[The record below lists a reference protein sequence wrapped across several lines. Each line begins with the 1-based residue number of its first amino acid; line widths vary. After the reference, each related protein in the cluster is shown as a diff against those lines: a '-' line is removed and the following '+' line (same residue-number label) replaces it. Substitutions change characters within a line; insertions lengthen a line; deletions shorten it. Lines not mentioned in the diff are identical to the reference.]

1 MKNLRLLIVAALM
14 AAALSASAQSK
25 IASVDMK
32 KIFNGYLKTKTAQ
45 SIMDKKK
52 TELIKELKDM
62 AEGLDQARKD
72 YKQLLDQ
79 SNDQAI
85 SADERDKRK
94 ASATEK
100 ARDVNSRQVA
110 FEQYQRQAETRLADE
125 SQRMVTGLVGEIQK
139 AIADKARLGSYT
151 LVVDTASASA
161 TGTPAV
167 LYADPATDITPS
179 VLAQLNAGLT
189 VDAIKPAGGLLNIST
204 NAP

>member
-1 MKNLRLLIVAALM
+1 MKNLRLLIIAALM

-52 TELIKELKDM
+52 SELIKELKDM

-79 SNDQAI
+79 ANDQAI
-85 SADERDKRK
+85 STDERDKRK

-100 ARDVNSRQVA
+100 SRDVNSRQVA

-125 SQRMVTGLVGEIQK
+125 SQRMVGGLVGDIQK
-139 AIADKARLGSYT
+139 AVADKARIGGYT
-151 LVVDTASASA
+151 LVVDTASASSS
-161 TGTPAV
+161 GTPAV

-189 VDAIKPAGGLLNIST
+189 VDAIKPAGSLLNIST

>member
-1 MKNLRLLIVAALM
+1 
-14 AAALSASAQSK
+14 
-25 IASVDMK
+25 MK

-52 TELIKELKDM
+52 SELIKELKDM

-100 ARDVNSRQVA
+100 SRDVSSRQVA

-125 SQRMVTGLVGEIQK
+125 SQRMVSGLVGEIQK
-139 AIADKARLGSYT
+139 AVADKARLGSYT
-151 LVVDTASASA
+151 LVVDTASASS

>member
-1 MKNLRLLIVAALM
+1 MKNLRLLIVATLM

-32 KIFNGYLKTKTAQ
+32 KVFNGYLKTKTAQ

-52 TELIKELKDM
+52 SELIKELKDM

-79 SNDQAI
+79 ANDQAI
-85 SADERDKRK
+85 STDERDKRK
-94 ASATEK
+94 TSATEK
-100 ARDVNSRQVA
+100 ARDVSSRQVA

-125 SQRMVTGLVGEIQK
+125 SQRMVGGLVADIQK
-139 AIADKARLGSYT
+139 AVADKARIGGYT

-161 TGTPAV
+161 SGTPAV
-167 LYADPATDITPS
+167 LYADPSTDITPS

-189 VDAIKPAGGLLNIST
+189 VDIIKPAGGLLNIST

>member
-52 TELIKELKDM
+52 SELIKELKDM

-79 SNDQAI
+79 ANDQAI
-85 SADERDKRK
+85 STDERDKRK
-94 ASATEK
+94 TSATEK
-100 ARDVNSRQVA
+100 ARDVSSRQVA

-125 SQRMVTGLVGEIQK
+125 SQRMVGGLVADIQK
-139 AIADKARLGSYT
+139 AVADKARIGGYT

-161 TGTPAV
+161 SGTPAV
-167 LYADPATDITPS
+167 LYADPSTDITPS

-189 VDAIKPAGGLLNIST
+189 VDVIKPAGGLLNIST